1 MPTNI
6 NLVDMTALIE
16 VGDLVLWNQTEPSV
30 MGLVMEVFRIGFFG
44 YPGIRVLWFGVEGG
58 PHLSPCRMQDV
69 IVLSPAKKVDF
80 SLNKPSGS
88 SV

>member
-6 NLVDMTALIE
+6 NLAEPIE

-30 MGLVMEVFRIGFFG
+30 MGLVMEVFKIGFFG

-58 PHLSPCRMQDV
+58 HHMSPCRMQDV
-69 IVLSPAKKVDF
+69 IVISPAKKDHF

>member
-1 MPTNI
+1 MPNI
-6 NLVDMTALIE
+6 NLAAAIE

-30 MGLVMEVFRIGFFG
+30 MGLVMEVFKVGFFG

-58 PHLSPCRMQDV
+58 YHMSPCRMQDV
-69 IVLSPAKKVDF
+69 IVLSPAKKDHF

-88 SV
+88 CV

>member
-1 MPTNI
+1 VPNI
-6 NLVDMTALIE
+6 NLAAAIE

-30 MGLVMEVFRIGFFG
+30 MGLVMEVFKIGFFG

-58 PHLSPCRMQDV
+58 HHLSPCRMQDV

-80 SLNKPSGS
+80 SLNKPTGS
-88 SV
+88 CV